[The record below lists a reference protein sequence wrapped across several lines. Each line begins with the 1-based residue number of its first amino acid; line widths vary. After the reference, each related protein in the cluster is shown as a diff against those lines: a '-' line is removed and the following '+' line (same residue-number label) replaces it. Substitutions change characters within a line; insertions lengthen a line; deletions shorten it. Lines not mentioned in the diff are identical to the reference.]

1 MRESIFFC
9 LLSIVHSSVVDMGGD
24 CERMYIKEKCDSI
37 GCSGYA
43 GHEPNDR
50 RLSWESCNATVKNQM
65 VEMFPSFYLRFG
77 NWVKCSPDSYGNKI
91 GPCCKPTDKKC
102 QG

>member
-65 VEMFPSFYLRFG
+65 VEMFPSFYLRVTKLALVVSQLTK
-77 NWVKCSPDSYGNKI
+77 NVKVSAESER
-91 GPCCKPTDKKC
+91 
-102 QG
+102 